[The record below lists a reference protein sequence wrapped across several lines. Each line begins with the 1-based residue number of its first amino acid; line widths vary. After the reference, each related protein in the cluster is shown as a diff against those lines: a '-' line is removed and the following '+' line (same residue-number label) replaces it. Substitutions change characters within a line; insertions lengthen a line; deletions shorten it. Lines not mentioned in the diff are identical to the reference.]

1 MPRADRIAAMKP
13 YVFARLESKV
23 ERQLRSG
30 RDVVDLGQA
39 DPDAPTPPTIV
50 HALQVAVA
58 DPANHHYP
66 PFRATAA
73 FAEAVAAWYARRWG
87 VQLDPATQVHALAG
101 AKQGLLHLALACL
114 TPGTV
119 ALVPDPAFPTYVDGA
134 QFAGADVWRL
144 PLRPEHGYLPV
155 LDAVPPAVLQ
165 RARLLFLN
173 YPHNPTGAVASRAF
187 LSHAVDFCR
196 SHDILLCYDNA
207 YSEITFD
214 GYQAPSILEFP
225 GAMDVALE
233 IITFSKAYNMAGFR
247 LAMAAGSP
255 EAIAALSLVES
266 KANSGV
272 FAAVQ
277 AAGIA
282 ALERVYGSPFPERL
296 RQAYRGRRDRALRAA
311 QTLGLPAEKPL
322 GAAYLWLP
330 LPPGFTDAEG
340 FTDHVLE
347 QAAVCLAPGSA
358 FGDEGRQHFRISLT
372 CPDDRLDLGLERLAR
387 LLAPAIR

>member
-119 ALVPDPAFPTYVDGA
+119 ALVPDPAFPTYADGA

-144 PLRPEHGYLPV
+144 PLRPEHGHLPV

-247 LAMAAGSP
+247 LAM
-255 EAIAALSLVES
+255 
-266 KANSGV
+266 
-272 FAAVQ
+272 

-372 CPDDRLDLGLERLAR
+372 CPDDRLDLGLQRLIR